1 MEYYSALK
9 KKETL
14 PFATTQM
21 SPPAQDIMLSEKGQT
36 QKESIFFLR
45 EREMVSV

>member
-21 SPPAQDIMLSEKGQT
+21 SPPQDIMLSEKGQT